1 MDNQEKI
8 IHEHKLHPSIVKLLW
23 AFVIVIG
30 LNAVPSKFLIE
41 EANAMTSSEMRSAIS
56 YCWDSARIEKQ
67 YNGDYEIRT
76 YC

>member
-1 MDNQEKI
+1 MDNQENI
-8 IHEHKLHPSIVKLLW
+8 IHEHKLHSSIVKLLW

-56 YCWDSARIEKQ
+56 YCWDQARIEKQ
-67 YNGDYEIRT
+67 SNGNYKIKT